1 MKKYDLWKLIS
12 HKLVALSFVL
22 TFFVGMEGLEAQIVH
37 KKEAFPQLSSDQYQ
51 RIASLHPDPNKPAF
65 VSLKL
70 QVARGD
76 VIKVDLVAS
85 CGVPDV
91 DQFVLKWVWNTYH
104 YERNY
109 SGERSI
115 KIRVNSPIIRNPQ
128 PRLSWRAWQEVY
140 KADPLKEGKRFISK
154 FNIVI
159 RQGKIVDVQLV
170 TSSGL
175 PQVDQEFRDQIRNK
189 WVAAPGVTANIP
201 VSMTAHRGYYPD

>member
-1 MKKYDLWKLIS
+1 MKKHDLRKFIPR
-12 HKLVALSFVL
+12 KRVALSFVL
-22 TFFVGMEGLEAQIVH
+22 TLFVGAQGLEAQIVH

-51 RIASLHPDPNKPAF
+51 RIAALYPDTNKPAF

-70 QVARGD
+70 QVAKGD
-76 VIKVDLVAS
+76 VIKADLVAS

-104 YERNY
+104 YDKGF

-115 KIRVNSPIIRNPQ
+115 KVRVNSPFVRNPQ

-140 KADPLKEGKRFISK
+140 KADPLKEGKRFITK

-159 RQGKIVDVQLV
+159 QQGRIVDVQLV

-175 PQVDQEFRDQIRNK
+175 PQVDQEFRNQIRTK
-189 WVAAPGVTANIP
+189 WVAAPGATANIP
-201 VSMTAHRGYYPD
+201 ASMTAHRGYY